1 MHFPLSPRIVRRFLV
16 LGILV
21 LGLVLAGCGLTPQTT
36 YQGRLTDQN
45 GNPLN
50 GTVTITFDFY
60 DASTGGTK
68 LYTENDTVTVTD
80 GLFDTVLGPSSAT
93 SGLTP
98 KDLSQPLWVEITIN
112 DGTNTE
118 TLSPRQ
124 RLYGAPYAFT
134 LMQGSVISGTM
145 DQTVYGANGITG
157 ILSAYNMQQGDAL
170 PVLYLSGDT
179 ALEVTGNPLNAAVS
193 ADDGI
198 IRSQQSASGSDL
210 LLISNDEVW
219 ITIDQDNNE
228 FGHFEV
234 RNFDGSKYCR
244 IDESGN
250 LYCTGSKSSLASID
264 GQQRAL
270 YAVESPGVWF
280 EDFGSA
286 KLQNGAVTVQLDPLF
301 AQSINTGVEYHVFLT
316 PLGEC
321 NGLYVANKSATG
333 FEVRELGGGVTNVA
347 FDYRIVAK
355 RAGYENKR
363 LEVIPAST
371 GE

>member
-1 MHFPLSPRIVRRFLV
+1 MQFSFSPRAVRRFLV
-16 LGILV
+16 LGVIV

-50 GTVTITFDFY
+50 GSVTITFDFY
-60 DASTGGTK
+60 NAATGGTK

-80 GLFDTVLGPSSAT
+80 GLFDTVLGPSSTVA
-93 SGLTP
+93 GLTP

-134 LMQGSVISGTM
+134 LMQGAVISGTM
-145 DQTVYGANGITG
+145 DQTVVGANGITG

-170 PVLYLSGDT
+170 PVLYLAGDA
-179 ALEVTGNPLNAAVS
+179 ALEVAGNPGVS
-193 ADDGI
+193 GSTGDDGV
-198 IRSQQSASGSDL
+198 IRSQQNASGSDL
-210 LLISNDEVW
+210 LLYSNDEVW
-219 ITIDQDNNE
+219 ITLDQDNNE
-228 FGHFEV
+228 AGNFVV
-234 RNFDGSKYCR
+234 RNFDGTKSCR
-244 IDESGN
+244 IDEGGN
-250 LYCTGSKSSLASID
+250 LYCTGSKSSLASVD

-286 KLQNGAVTVQLDPLF
+286 QLQNGAVTVQLDPLF
-301 AQSINTGVEYHVFLT
+301 AKTVNTDMEYHVFLT

-321 NGLYVANKSATG
+321 NGLYVVNKTASG
-333 FEVRELGGGVTNVA
+333 FEVRELGGGTSNVA
-347 FDYRIVAK
+347 FDFRIVAR
-355 RAGYENKR
+355 RAGYENTR
-363 LEVIPAST
+363 MEVIPAST

>member
-1 MHFPLSPRIVRRFLV
+1 MFCSLSSRAARRFLV
-16 LGILV
+16 LGVIV

-50 GTVTITFDFY
+50 GSVTITFDFY
-60 DASTGGTK
+60 ATETGGTK
-68 LYTENDTVTVTD
+68 LYTESDTVTVTD
-80 GLFDTVLGPSSAT
+80 GLFDTVLGPSSAVA
-93 SGLTP
+93 GLTP

-134 LMQGSVISGTM
+134 LMQGAVISGTM
-145 DQTVYGANGITG
+145 DQTVVGANGITG

-170 PVLYLSGDT
+170 PVLYLSGDA
-179 ALEVTGNPLNAAVS
+179 ALEVSGNPNAAAS
-193 ADDGI
+193 TADDGV
-198 IRSQQSASGSDL
+198 IRSQQSALGSDL
-210 LLISNDEVW
+210 LLYSNDEVW
-219 ITIDQDNNE
+219 ITLDQDNNE
-228 FGHFEV
+228 NGNFIV
-234 RNFDGSKYCR
+234 RNFDGSKFCR
-244 IDESGN
+244 IDEAGS
-250 LYCTGSKSSLASID
+250 LYCTGTKSSLASVN
-264 GQQRAL
+264 GQPRAL

-286 KLQNGAVTVQLDPLF
+286 QLQNGAATVQLEPLF
-301 AQSINTGVEYHVFLT
+301 AKTVNTGVEYHVFLT

-321 NGLYVANKSATG
+321 NGLYVASKTASG
-333 FEVRELGGGVTNVA
+333 FEVRELGGGTSSVA
-347 FDYRIVAK
+347 FDYRIVAQ
-355 RAGYENKR
+355 RSGYENTR
-363 LEVIPAST
+363 MELIPAST